1 MQETHVPVKA
11 STGVYIV
18 PEQRYLRFDSI
29 FTLRLYRDMS
39 IITVSLNA
47 YLNEKGYIL
56 LRLGQPSDR
65 IFGTK

>member
-56 LRLGQPSDR
+56 LRLGHPSDR